1 MFVVMYLS
9 ARYVICKHL
18 IVILTL
24 SFLLSPLNFP
34 LLWKLSNDEKDGFMT
49 KIKVSS
55 LVDSPKLV
63 TNSFFNKQQRQIAT
77 LTIEFLLS
85 VWDVYFC
92 MRYLSL
98 C

>member
-18 IVILTL
+18 IVILML
-24 SFLLSPLNFP
+24 SFLLFPLNFP
-34 LLWKLSNDEKDGFMT
+34 LLWKLSNDGKDGFMT
-49 KIKVSS
+49 AIKVSS

-63 TNSFFNKQQRQIAT
+63 TNSSFNKQQKQIVT
-77 LTIEFLLS
+77 LTIVFLLS
-85 VWDVYFC
+85 IWDVYFC
-92 MRYLSL
+92 MRCLFL